1 MKKIVSDTLY
11 EAQARMPAGQN
22 WNLNSKSA
30 CDTLAE
36 TIVAKLKQSYKD
48 IEKQIA
54 HASCCEEQAEALRER
69 IEFFE
74 D

>member
-11 EAQARMPAGQN
+11 EAQAKMPAGQN

-36 TIVAKLKQSYKD
+36 TIVAELRQSYKD

-54 HASCCEEQAEALRER
+54 QANCCEEQAKALRER

>member
-1 MKKIVSDTLY
+1 MKKTVSDALH

-30 CDTLAE
+30 CDALAE
-36 TIVAKLKQSYKD
+36 TIVDKLKQDYRD
-48 IEKQIA
+48 IEKQITQA
-54 HASCCEEQAEALRER
+54 TCCEEQAEALRER

>member
-1 MKKIVSDTLY
+1 MKKTVSDALY
-11 EAQARMPAGQN
+11 EAQAKMPAGQN

-30 CDTLAE
+30 CDALAE
-36 TIVAKLKQSYKD
+36 TIVHKLKQDYTEL
-48 IEKQIA
+48 EKQIA